1 MSNLKIDTLVGLG
14 AGLLN
19 SFQLFC
25 VAGGENERGFVIVE
39 LIGEILSDPRGGSSD
54 PYEFVIVTRLGSLL
68 ADVWD

>member
-25 VAGGENERGFVIVE
+25 AAGGENERGFVIVE
-39 LIGEILSDPRGGSSD
+39 LIGEILSDPR
-54 PYEFVIVTRLGSLL
+54 
-68 ADVWD
+68 